1 MAAALEKSKDV
12 LENLIVYPKHME
24 QNLYK
29 LRGLMM
35 SECIMMHLAPCLGR
49 MTAHSIVYRTCMKA
63 YEEEAQMK
71 DALMAEPEVTE
82 AFTEAEIDY
91 MLDPH
96 NYLGLAVQFADR
108 VLQKYK

>member
-35 SECIMMHLAPCLGR
+35 SECIMMQLAPRLGR
-49 MTAHSIVYRTCMKA
+49 MTAQSIVYRTCMKA
-63 YEEEAQMK
+63 
-71 DALMAEPEVTE
+71 
-82 AFTEAEIDY
+82 
-91 MLDPH
+91 
-96 NYLGLAVQFADR
+96 
-108 VLQKYK
+108 